1 MGNGNVWI
9 RPSTGVLW
17 CISIALCI
25 SITILFMIVLESYKK
40 GDKTVIQMLEDE
52 DLNELVQKT
61 RKKNIS
67 SKEMKDAT
75 NQLLSY
81 LLGEEYTKEDLG
93 PTMDFLYLE
102 SASLNYLKKMIQFWI
117 ILANNANQ
125 TTSKK
130 QSLQYTQKKEDLI
143 LLMIPISDV
152 VVLLVTDR
160 LICTPQRPPNYQQSA
175 SFTPIPLAS
184 IAPQYISSTLKI
196 PTQTMDHLQ
205 NNSLSHVRGS
215 RLPTTTQENAPMP
228 SIESVLEAP
237 CYTKVSSSNMGSMFE
252 TPPFKR
258 R

>member
-93 PTMDFLYLE
+93 PTMDFL
-102 SASLNYLKKMIQFWI
+102 N
-117 ILANNANQ
+117 
-125 TTSKK
+125 
-130 QSLQYTQKKEDLI
+130 
-143 LLMIPISDV
+143 
-152 VVLLVTDR
+152 
-160 LICTPQRPPNYQQSA
+160 
-175 SFTPIPLAS
+175 
-184 IAPQYISSTLKI
+184 
-196 PTQTMDHLQ
+196 
-205 NNSLSHVRGS
+205 
-215 RLPTTTQENAPMP
+215 
-228 SIESVLEAP
+228 
-237 CYTKVSSSNMGSMFE
+237 
-252 TPPFKR
+252 
-258 R
+258 